1 MKGLISKASCWQL
14 LGRGNEALLLDLLQV
29 IQIAPPRQKSRSSL
43 PLAPQAILGCLIQF
57 PLSFVFVH
65 TSLSVG
71 QIFEHALCA
80 SPEYKAAEILP
91 TNSYNQGGPR
101 IGERGNGCW
110 LHSQRTFLK
119 KGVNG
124 LRLHT
129 AVGCLRLVAACERS
143 PSKESRRYQ
152 SRKKRPGASRCL
164 EGHTDREG
172 RRRLG
177 GQRPSEAR

>member
-110 LHSQRTFLK
+110 LHSLQSPKDFPEERGEWAKTS
-119 KGVNG
+119 
-124 LRLHT
+124 HSS
-129 AVGCLRLVAACERS
+129 CL
-143 PSKESRRYQ
+143 
-152 SRKKRPGASRCL
+152 
-164 EGHTDREG
+164 
-172 RRRLG
+172 
-177 GQRPSEAR
+177 SEAGSSL

>member
-1 MKGLISKASCWQL
+1 MSDSISIIFCVCAY
-14 LGRGNEALLLDLLQV
+14 
-29 IQIAPPRQKSRSSL
+29 
-43 PLAPQAILGCLIQF
+43 
-57 PLSFVFVH
+57 

-177 GQRPSEAR
+177 GQRPSEARWLVLLSLAGGDCPVWEE